1 MPTAAPQEFEVVAV
15 SSNSIRLTWIPPPEE
30 DQNGVIRSYHINV
43 TELPTGNIHEIT
55 NTDNDLNE
63 IVSSLHP
70 FYTYNC
76 TIAAFTIGLGPV
88 SFAQVRTDPTGN
100 TT

>member
-15 SSNSIRLTWIPPPEE
+15 SSNSIRLTWFPPPEE

-43 TELPTGNIHEIT
+43 MELPTGNIWEVIDA
-55 NTDNDLNE
+55 DNDLIE
-63 IVSSLHP
+63 IVNSLHP

-76 TIAAFTIGLGPV
+76 TVAAFTIGLGPV

-100 TT
+100 RT